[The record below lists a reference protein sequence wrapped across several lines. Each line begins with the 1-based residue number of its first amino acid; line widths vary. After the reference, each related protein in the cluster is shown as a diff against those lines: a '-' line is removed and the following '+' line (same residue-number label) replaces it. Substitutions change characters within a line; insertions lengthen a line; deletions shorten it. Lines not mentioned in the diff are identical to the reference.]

1 MLYEMEYPL
10 PTHKEILGE
19 EFRGDR
25 ALGIDGIY
33 SDELVEFVKDYMDRY
48 RVSINDFVDAIWLQ
62 VDQGTIPN
70 TY

>member
-10 PTHKEILGE
+10 PTHKDILGE
-19 EFRGDR
+19 EFRGDK

-33 SDELVEFVKDYMDRY
+33 SDELVQYVKDYTSKY
-48 RVSINDFVDAIWLQ
+48 NVHIEDFIDAIWTQ

-70 TY
+70 TI